1 MGFPFEGVTEIIR
14 DTRQKTVIRANA
26 SPVAKSVCWVALG
39 FAVACHLWAANRG
52 LEMTDEASYL
62 LIALDPWKTWGHGT
76 FHGFLLRPLYLLGGE
91 SVVGLRWIGYAVL
104 LFSAWRLASAI
115 RLRLG
120 AGNGVVSSLATPVL
134 LTAAMT
140 VYCGGIRT
148 PCYNWMILVGA
159 MLAWSGWLRCGTGRL
174 GPIEL
179 GLGLAVAVVG
189 KWGAALI
196 LLLVFAALSLLNRKD
211 RLGPTPRDWTT
222 ALLTLAGVTLCFAI
236 YAGLGGIVDTLQA
249 GVLIA
254 QTTGSH
260 GWFILPKYGGEIVY
274 YFYRVARA
282 YFWLLP
288 AILVFWWLAKRNP
301 RKWTTG
307 KIATILFA
315 AGLALAAVR
324 GWWRGGIEQFG
335 KESVLAGCWLLGVAW
350 TVWAAG
356 RKTKGG
362 GRRTED
368 GGQGSV
374 VGSPHSVLW
383 ALVLTPFLCGIGTNT
398 SIADYAGQGTVFFA
412 AAGILLFGR
421 IPSSSLGSVAGI
433 ALTGLCLIQASR
445 VSSSLLGMYR
455 VGSVLHQTEM
465 LSVGPELGSL
475 RVDRNTFAEVKST
488 HEILASKGF
497 RPGSPVVG
505 VDSLCGWVYLS
516 GGSSPGVPWFF
527 RNQGKYLKEVLTQ
540 VDTGILNS
548 SWIWIRSSS
557 QIADPAQWWPAKVH
571 PPGGWKKAGKV
582 GLLTDR
588 GSEELIIYSPKT
600 ER

>member
-1 MGFPFEGVTEIIR
+1 MNREFGIR
-14 DTRQKTVIRANA
+14 
-26 SPVAKSVCWVALG
+26 VAKVTAWAALA

-62 LIALDPWKTWGHGT
+62 LIALGPWNTWGHGT
-76 FHGFLLRPLYLLGGE
+76 FHGFLLRPLYLLGDS
-91 SVVGLRWIGYAVL
+91 SVVGMRWIGYAVL
-104 LFSAWRLASAI
+104 LVTAWRLASAI
-115 RLRLG
+115 RLCLG
-120 AGNGVVSSLATPVL
+120 AGNGVVSSLAAPVL

-159 MLAWSGWLRCGTGRL
+159 MLAWSGWLRCGTSRL

-179 GLGLAVAVVG
+179 GLGLTVAVVG

-196 LLLVFAALSLLNRKD
+196 LLVLFAALSLLNRKD

-222 ALLTLAGVTLCFAI
+222 ASLTFTGATLCFAI
-236 YAGLGGIVDTLQA
+236 YAGWGGIADTLQA

-260 GWFILPKYGGEIVY
+260 GWFILPKYGGEILY

-288 AILVFWWLAKRNP
+288 AILLFWWLAKRNP
-301 RKWTTG
+301 HKWTTG

-315 AGLALAAVR
+315 AGLSLAAAR

-350 TVWAAG
+350 TVWAFRRRAEDG
-356 RKTKGG
+356 RRMTEGG
-362 GRRTED
+362 GRRAEDGGRKTED
-368 GGQGSV
+368 GGQWSV

-412 AAGILLFGR
+412 AAGILL
-421 IPSSSLGSVAGI
+421 LGFADPAAIFRVAAV
-433 ALTGLCLIQASR
+433 ALAGLCLIQASR
-445 VSSSLLGMYR
+445 VSSALLGMYR
-455 VGSVLHQTEM
+455 LGSVFDQT
-465 LSVGPELGSL
+465 
-475 RVDRNTFAEVKST
+475 
-488 HEILASKGF
+488 EILASGPEAGHLRVDPKTLAQIESIRLILKREGVAG
-497 RPGSPVVG
+497 PIPVVG
-505 VDSLCGWVYLS
+505 VDSLCGWIYLS
-516 GGSSPGVPWFF
+516 GGTSPGVPWFF
-527 RNQGKYLKEVLTQ
+527 RDQPEYLKQVLAKLNPQ
-540 VDTGILNS
+540 VLQT
-548 SWIWIRSSS
+548 SWLWVRSSS
-557 QIADPAQWWPAKVH
+557 QIGNPSPWWPSTSVPVPARQ
-571 PPGGWKKAGKV
+571 AGEIP
-582 GLLTDR
+582 LLTDR
-588 GSEELIIYSPKT
+588 GKETLSLFAPKP
-600 ER
+600 

>member
-1 MGFPFEGVTEIIR
+1 MNREFGIR
-14 DTRQKTVIRANA
+14 
-26 SPVAKSVCWVALG
+26 VAKVTAWAALA

-62 LIALDPWKTWGHGT
+62 LIALDPWHTWGHGT
-76 FHGFLLRPLYLLGGE
+76 FHGFLLRPLYLLGGS
-91 SVVGLRWIGYAVL
+91 SVVGMRWIGYAVL
-104 LFSAWRLASAI
+104 LITAWRLASAI

-120 AGNGVVSSLATPVL
+120 AGNGVVSSLAAPVL
-134 LTAAMT
+134 LTASMT
-140 VYCGGIRT
+140 GYCGGIRT

-159 MLAWSGWLRCGTGRL
+159 MLAWSGWLRCGNGRF

-179 GLGLAVAVVG
+179 GLGLTIAVVG

-196 LLLVFAALSLLNRKD
+196 LLLLFAALSLLNRKD
-211 RLGPTPRDWTT
+211 RLGPTPRDWTK

-260 GWFILPKYGGEIVY
+260 GWFILHKYGGEIVY

-307 KIATILFA
+307 ENCQILFA

-362 GRRTED
+362 GRKTED

-374 VGSPHSVLW
+374 VCSPHSVLW

-398 SIADYAGQGTVFFA
+398 SIADYAGQGTVFFVA
-412 AAGILLFGR
+412 VGLLLFGVVSM
-421 IPSSSLGSVAGI
+421 PSMAKVAEI
-433 ALTGLCLIQASR
+433 ALLGLCLLQASR
-445 VSSSLLGMYR
+445 VSSALLGMYR
-455 VGSVLHQTEM
+455 LGSVFSQTEEVS
-465 LSVGPELGSL
+465 LGPERQRLMVSPEIKNAIEPLGK
-475 RVDRNTFAEVKST
+475 F
-488 HEILASKGF
+488 LAQEGF
-497 RPGSPVVG
+497 HAGNPLIA
-505 VDSLCGWVYLS
+505 VDSLCGVVYLV
-516 GGSSPGVPWFF
+516 GGRSPGMPWFF
-527 RNQGKYLKEVLTQ
+527 RDQTTFLRKTLEILPKETLQRAWLLV
-540 VDTGILNS
+540 
-548 SWIWIRSSS
+548 RSSS
-557 QIADPAQWWPAKVH
+557 ASAQPSVWWPGDLVPEPNAMDPWSAKWD
-571 PPGGWKKAGKV
+571 GQN
-582 GLLTDR
+582 
-588 GSEELIIYSPKT
+588 EEFRLYRPT
-600 ER
+600 QR

>member
-1 MGFPFEGVTEIIR
+1 M
-14 DTRQKTVIRANA
+14 K
-26 SPVAKSVCWVALG
+26 VAKFLAWGALA
-39 FAVACHLWAANRG
+39 FTVVCHLGAANRG

-91 SVVGLRWIGYAVL
+91 SVAGLRWIGYAVL
-104 LFSAWRLASAI
+104 LVSAWRLASAI

-120 AGNGVVSSLATPVL
+120 SEAGAVSVLATPVL
-134 LTAAMT
+134 MTAAMT
-140 VYCGGIRT
+140 CNSAGMRT

-159 MLAWSGWLRCGTGRL
+159 LWMWSGWLRCGIGRL
-174 GPIEL
+174 GPVEL
-179 GLGLAVAVVG
+179 GLGLAMAVLG
-189 KWGAALI
+189 KWGAS
-196 LLLVFAALSLLNRKD
+196 LVLAALFAGLSLMNRKAPF
-211 RLGPTPRDWTT
+211 GPKLRDWQG
-222 ALLTLAGVTLCFAI
+222 ALLTFGVTILVFGM
-236 YAGLGGIVDTLQA
+236 YAGWQGIRDTLQA
-249 GVLIA
+249 GILIA

-260 GWFILPKYGGEIVY
+260 GWFIVPKYGWEIFY
-274 YFYRVARA
+274 YLYRIGRA
-282 YFWLLP
+282 FIWLLP
-288 AILVFWWLAKRNP
+288 PILVFWWLARRDP
-301 RKWTTG
+301 RKWTVE
-307 KIATILFA
+307 KIATTLFV
-315 AGLALAAVR
+315 AGLSLAAVR

-350 TVWAAG
+350 TVWAVRRRTEDGG
-356 RKTKGG
+356 RKAEGG
-362 GRRTED
+362 GRRTEV
-368 GGQGSV
+368 GGQWSV
-374 VGSPHSVLW
+374 VGGRRSVLW

-421 IPSSSLGSVAGI
+421 IPFSPVSVAGV

-455 VGSVLHQTEM
+455 VGSVLDQTEM
-465 LSVGPELGSL
+465 LSIGPELGSL

-527 RNQGKYLKEVLTQ
+527 RDQGKYLKEVLAR
-540 VDTGILNS
+540 VDTDILNS

-557 QIADPAQWWPAKVH
+557 QIADPAQWWPAKAH